1 MLLHNRK
8 SGKAEGFS
16 DAELIHTKQTQVAL
30 LRDVCILPVSTAFA
44 EGSARSSA
52 DFPSVFRMF
61 GSAPCCS
68 STVQGKQKQYLTS
81 GIHRLFTVKCLLG
94 MMKA

>member
-1 MLLHNRK
+1 MLSLHTQNEP
-8 SGKAEGFS
+8 EG
-16 DAELIHTKQTQVAL
+16 TP
-30 LRDVCILPVSTAFA
+30 LRMDVSILPVSTAFA

-81 GIHRLFTVKCLLG
+81 GIHGLFTVKCLLG
-94 MMKA
+94 MMYA

>member
-1 MLLHNRK
+1 MLNLYRQN
-8 SGKAEGFS
+8 
-16 DAELIHTKQTQVAL
+16 ELQVTQP
-30 LRDVCILPVSTAFA
+30 RDVCILPVSTAFA

-94 MMKA
+94 MMWA